1 MAGSYIEIR
10 MPRRRAVV
18 NINSYLSRKLGIP
31 EGENP
36 CYVLGIFQESSDDGP
51 CAVAVYELGDG
62 RVAYAD
68 PDAIRFVDIEEEV
81 PLCHMY

>member
-1 MAGSYIEIR
+1 MAGLSIEIK

-18 NINSYLSRKLGIP
+18 SINSYLSRKLGIP

-62 RVAYAD
+62 RVAYAN
-68 PDAIRFVDIEEEV
+68 PDVIRFVDTEEEA
-81 PLCHMY
+81 PL

>member
-1 MAGSYIEIR
+1 MAGLSLEIK

-18 NINSYLSRKLGIP
+18 NINSYMSRKLGIP

-36 CYVLGIFQESSDDGP
+36 CYVLGIFQESL
-51 CAVAVYELGDG
+51 AVAVCELGDG

-68 PDAIRFVDIEEEV
+68 PEDIRFVDIEEEV
-81 PLCHMY
+81 PL